1 MDEAKQRILEDRTAK
16 LSAFKQHPSW
26 PELLAEFDRKRRRND
41 RQYEAYLAAGDAG
54 KAQRAFDRA
63 QGFDE
68 ALRWAQA
75 VVEKAEDTLART
87 VALRETTTEGTTVG
101 SS

>member
-1 MDEAKQRILEDRTAK
+1 MDEAKRRILEDRAAK
-16 LSAFKQHPSW
+16 FSALKQHPSW
-26 PELLAEFDRKRRRND
+26 SELLAEFDRKRRRND

-63 QGFDE
+63 AGIDE

-75 VVEKAEDTLART
+75 VVENAEDTLART